1 MKFSRRRAI
10 LGTTAIAGLAGLG
23 SFLQGQSVEAADV
36 DETHRPAQSP
46 LGLDDDLKNPREII
60 SLDGRFRTELN
71 MMLARHDLPYASASL
86 RLYEGEIPAPT
97 FRVSPGD
104 EMEITLHNRFPPNPD
119 NNNPVLNTP
128 NQFNSTNLHFHG
140 FHVSPKGNSDNVY
153 LQVNPGESF
162 NYLVQLPDDHPAGNY
177 WYHPHRHG
185 SVAVQVASGCG
196 GMMIVRGT
204 LDDVPAVAEA
214 IERVMVFQC
223 PVVDPKSG
231 QVDSYD
237 TIWTLDSERF
247 WLVNG
252 AYQPNIY
259 MREGEVQHWRW
270 LNAGDEQFLPMTLDG
285 LELHEIGFDGNP
297 YDQARQTD
305 EIQIAPGNRSNI
317 MVKALKVGVYDL
329 LRPAFTQGKTKI
341 PEVQMAK
348 VIVLP
353 ADTDRI
359 APSVK
364 KGTRIPQGPLPKNV
378 VLTDI
383 TDAEIANRRQIVLG
397 VKETPGMYKDIVFT
411 INGEPF
417 DPSRDDITAKL
428 GEAEEWEFVNTTPY
442 PHPIHVHVN
451 PMQVTHL
458 NGEPLAYKHW
468 QDTIAVPAAGTATVR
483 MRFTEFD
490 GRFVMH
496 CHILPH
502 EDLGMMLNVNI
513 EA

>member
-1 MKFSRRRAI
+1 MQISRRSAI
-10 LGTTAIAGLAGLG
+10 LGTTSIIGVMGIGFYLDRQSGHAAGV
-23 SFLQGQSVEAADV
+23 S
-36 DETHRPAQSP
+36 ETHIPAQSP
-46 LGLDDDLKNPREII
+46 LGLNGDLKNPREII
-60 SLDGRFRTELN
+60 SVNGRFSTDLN
-71 MMLARHDLPYASASL
+71 MVIARYDLPYASASL
-86 RLYEGEIPAPT
+86 RLYEGEIPGPT

-104 EMEITLHNRFPPNPD
+104 EMEIALHNRFPPNPD
-119 NNNPVLNTP
+119 HDPIVNTP

-153 LQVNPGESF
+153 LQINPGESF

-185 SVAVQVASGCG
+185 SVAVQVASGCA

-204 LDDVPAVAEA
+204 LDNVPEVAEA
-214 IERVMVFQC
+214 IERIMVFQS
-223 PVVDPKSG
+223 PVVDPEIAKL
-231 QVDSYD
+231 DSYN

-252 AYQPNIY
+252 AYQPKIY
-259 MREGEVQHWRW
+259 MREGEVQHWRL
-270 LNAGDEQFLPMTLDG
+270 LNAGDEQFLPMTLEG
-285 LELHEIGFDGNP
+285 LDIHEIGFDGNP
-297 YDQARQTD
+297 LYEARETD
-305 EIQIAPGNRSNI
+305 KIEIAPGNRSNI
-317 MVKALKVGVYDL
+317 MVKATKVGIYDL
-329 LRPAFTQGKTKI
+329 LRPAFMQGKTAI
-341 PEVQMAK
+341 PEVKMAQ
-348 VIVLP
+348 VVVLP

-359 APSVK
+359 TENVK
-364 KGTRIPQGPLPKNV
+364 MGSRIPKGPLPKNS

-383 TDAEIANRRQIVLG
+383 KDDEITNRRQIVLG
-397 VKETPGMYKDIVFT
+397 VQKTPGMFKDIVFT
-411 INGEPF
+411 LNGEPF
-417 DPSRDDITAKL
+417 DISRDDIVAKL
-428 GEAEEWEFVNTTPY
+428 GDAEEWEFVNTTPF

-458 NGEPLAYKHW
+458 NDEALANKHW
-468 QDTIAVPAAGTATVR
+468 QDTVTVPAAGTATVR

-490 GRFVMH
+490 GKFVMH

>member
-348 VIVLP
+348 V
-353 ADTDRI
+353 
-359 APSVK
+359 SVK

-411 INGEPF
+411 LNGEPF

>member
-1 MKFSRRRAI
+1 
-10 LGTTAIAGLAGLG
+10 
-23 SFLQGQSVEAADV
+23 
-36 DETHRPAQSP
+36 
-46 LGLDDDLKNPREII
+46 
-60 SLDGRFRTELN
+60 
-71 MMLARHDLPYASASL
+71 
-86 RLYEGEIPAPT
+86 
-97 FRVSPGD
+97 
-104 EMEITLHNRFPPNPD
+104 
-119 NNNPVLNTP
+119 
-128 NQFNSTNLHFHG
+128 
-140 FHVSPKGNSDNVY
+140 
-153 LQVNPGESF
+153 
-162 NYLVQLPDDHPAGNY
+162 
-177 WYHPHRHG
+177 
-185 SVAVQVASGCG
+185 
-196 GMMIVRGT
+196 
-204 LDDVPAVAEA
+204 
-214 IERVMVFQC
+214 
-223 PVVDPKSG
+223 
-231 QVDSYD
+231 
-237 TIWTLDSERF
+237 
-247 WLVNG
+247 
-252 AYQPNIY
+252 
-259 MREGEVQHWRW
+259 
-270 LNAGDEQFLPMTLDG
+270 
-285 LELHEIGFDGNP
+285 
-297 YDQARQTD
+297 
-305 EIQIAPGNRSNI
+305 
-317 MVKALKVGVYDL
+317 
-329 LRPAFTQGKTKI
+329 
-341 PEVQMAK
+341 

-411 INGEPF
+411 LNGEPF